1 MTAVRYGSRIVLT
14 LFLALVLTA
23 LAYGQTLVS
32 GQTLASTVM
41 TLKVN
46 GSTLSPSSPRQW
58 LFDGVELTAS
68 AQGADL
74 VLHSGP
80 SDRAAAAS
88 DLYLDFDGA
97 SPVDAAGTW
106 AVETIGPYS
115 RASGRFGD
123 GAGTFRAPQTKL
135 DLRPRDSLLFRPDQP
150 MGDFTIEFWM
160 NPARADSGE
169 IVVLWKATRK
179 VGRSSQAQQLTAL
192 ILRNRMTF
200 GFLNFFSDTAGREH
214 SVSLQGTS
222 VLVPG
227 RWSHHLVRHD
237 ATTGLLEYLLDGKPE
252 AVAYATTTGRQG
264 GGLLAATSGGVGRLE
279 LASNYTGL
287 LDEFAFRPHFV
298 EKPLLAKYAP
308 EGGTAISPV
317 FDLGAINTRLVSISA
332 ATRTQRDSAIHWTYR
347 IADSAVSWTDTHPE
361 WKPFIPGQV
370 LAGNAT
376 GRYVQVKMILYPD
389 GSGEHTPVV
398 SSIAFNY
405 EPDLPPAPPVRI
417 SATPGDGSISVYWS
431 PAAEA
436 DVRGYMLYY
445 GLAPG
450 DYFGSD
456 AVQGPSPVVIR
467 GAETNSALLTGL
479 TNGRLYYV
487 AVAGFDAANPPHIG
501 DFSQEVTARPSRI
514 SP

>member
-1 MTAVRYGSRIVLT
+1 MLFRSGSRIILP
-14 LFLALVLTA
+14 LLLVLVVTG
-23 LAYGQTLVS
+23 LAYSQSVVAGQN
-32 GQTLASTVM
+32 LASTVM
-41 TLKVN
+41 TLKVD
-46 GSTLSPSSPRQW
+46 GSTRSPSSPRQW
-58 LFDGVELTAS
+58 LLDGVELVAS

-80 SDRAAAAS
+80 SDRSMAQS
-88 DLYLDFDGA
+88 DLHLDFDGA
-97 SPVDAAGTW
+97 APMDAAGRW

-115 RASGRFGD
+115 KAPGRFGD

-135 DLRPRDSLLFRPDQP
+135 ELRPRDSLLFRPDLP
-150 MGDFTIEFWM
+150 MGDFTMEFWL

-169 IVVLWKATRK
+169 IVVLWKATRR

-192 ILRNRMTF
+192 VLRNRMTF

-237 ATTGLLEYLLDGKPE
+237 AATGLLEYLMDGKPE

-264 GGLLAATSGGVGRLE
+264 GGLLTAISGGVGRLE

-287 LDEFAFRPHFV
+287 LDEFAFRPHFM
-298 EKPLLAKYAP
+298 EKPFLAKYVP

-317 FDLGAINTRLVSISA
+317 YDIGTTNSRLVSISA
-332 ATRTQRDSAIHWTYR
+332 ATRTPGDSAIHWTYR

-361 WKPFIPGQV
+361 WKPFLPGKV
-370 LAGNAT
+370 LAGAET
-376 GRYVQVKMILYPD
+376 GRYVQVRMALYPD
-389 GSGEHTPVV
+389 GRGEHTPVV
-398 SSIAFNY
+398 SSVAFNY
-405 EPDLPPAPPVRI
+405 EPDLPPAPPARI
-417 SATPGDGSISVYWS
+417 SATPGDRSISVYWS

-445 GLAPG
+445 GYSPG

-456 AVQGPSPVVIR
+456 AAQGPSPVVIR
-467 GAETNSALLTGL
+467 GADTSSALLTGL

-487 AVAGFDAANPPHIG
+487 AVAGFDAADPPHIG
-501 DFSQEVTARPSRI
+501 DFSREVTARPSRI